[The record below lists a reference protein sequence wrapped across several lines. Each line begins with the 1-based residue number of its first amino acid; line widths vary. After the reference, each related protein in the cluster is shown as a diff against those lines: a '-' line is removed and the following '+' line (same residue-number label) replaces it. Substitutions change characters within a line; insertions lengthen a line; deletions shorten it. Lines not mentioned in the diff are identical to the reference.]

1 MMLQI
6 NRVSGGYP
14 GRQVLKDL
22 SFSVEKGE
30 LFGIL
35 GPNGSGKTTLLK
47 MISGLLQPEQGE
59 ILLQNKPLRY
69 FSAKQ
74 LAQKM
79 AVLPQVQSEAF
90 AYTVKETVALGRYAH
105 QKGLFQT
112 NREEDKK
119 IIEEAMMATGVQS
132 FQNQL
137 LQTLSGGERQRV
149 FLAQALAQKPEIL
162 LLDEPT
168 NHLDLSFQKELL
180 DQLIRWLREKE
191 LTVISI
197 FHDLNIASLYCDR
210 LLLLNKGEVHMIGNG
225 EEVIQKQSIEAVYQ
239 TKVEMQDHP
248 KMPKP
253 QMVLLP
259 DEWRREDRAVIDE
272 KCIQLKEG
280 TLFIQSPIPLKIRGS
295 DGRSGWES
303 QFKLAEGLSS
313 KDFQYG
319 TYEKNFIVTWA
330 DSDKHLFHHAIFVN
344 GFLSNEGYVRAV
356 MAVSEIKTLLLGE
369 NEGQFIIAAS
379 QNGQSVDPSDL
390 RVILHNGIKRQIDS
404 IHRSGSF

>member
-1 MMLQI
+1 MLEI

-119 IIEEAMMATGVQS
+119 LIEEAMMATGVQF

-180 DQLIRWLREKE
+180 DQLIRWVREKE

-225 EEVIQKQSIEAVYQ
+225 EEVIQKQSIAAVYQ
-239 TKVEMQDHP
+239 TEVEMQDHP

-280 TLFIQSPIPLKIRGS
+280 TLFIQSPTPLKVRGS
-295 DGRSGWES
+295 DGRTGWES

-319 TYEKNFIVTWA
+319 TYEKNFIVTWT
-330 DSDKHLFHHAIFVN
+330 DSDKHLFHHAILVN

-356 MAVSEIKTLLLGE
+356 MAISEIKTLLLGE

-379 QNGQSVDPSDL
+379 QNGQSIDPSDL

>member
-1 MMLQI
+1 MLEI

-119 IIEEAMMATGVQS
+119 LIEEAMMATGVQF

-180 DQLIRWLREKE
+180 DQLIRWVREKE

-239 TKVEMQDHP
+239 TEVEMQDHP

-280 TLFIQSPIPLKIRGS
+280 TLFIQSPTPLKVRGS
-295 DGRSGWES
+295 DGRTGWES

-319 TYEKNFIVTWA
+319 TYEKNFIVTWT
-330 DSDKHLFHHAIFVN
+330 DSDKHLFHHAILVN

-356 MAVSEIKTLLLGE
+356 MAISEIKTLLLGE

-379 QNGQSVDPSDL
+379 QNGQSIDPSDL

-404 IHRSGSF
+404 IHRSGSV